1 MYENIFRLK
10 FSCRGNMLNIN
21 SKVMKQ
27 TIQKLIR
34 NMIKMKFMCLVIT
47 LTCTNLNA
55 EVWSQ
60 AKKIDLQLG
69 DVNLETLFDQVQK
82 RTNLRFIFNH
92 EDVRGYTVNAN
103 LKGKT
108 VTEILDVAL
117 AGKPLK
123 YECLA
128 GHIVISP
135 KEVTQDQKPQTVI
148 LKGTVLD
155 KNKEP
160 LPGVTVLLKGTTV
173 GVATDGNGEFE
184 FPAPKSNNVVLV
196 FSFVGMKTT
205 EFKVVKGKPIVV
217 TMEEDVNAMDEV
229 VVNGIYTA
237 AKNSY
242 TGSVTTISQEDILQ
256 ISQTNL
262 FKALTTL
269 VPGMR
274 IIENNEQGSNP
285 NNIPELLIR
294 GTTSVATSGELGLNT
309 PLIIVDGV
317 ETSMERLYDM
327 DIFEIERVDVLKDA
341 SATAIYGDRAA
352 NGVIVV
358 ERKKVTDS
366 KLRLRY
372 NFVPDIQFADVSSFD
387 LCDPAQKLELER
399 RWGLYDDKTGL
410 AEKDYYEKMER
421 ISRGVNTD
429 WKSIPLRNSWSHSHS
444 LTATGRGGGLD
455 YSVSLRYSNK
465 FGVMRGDYRR
475 NYGVAFYFSYHWR
488 DKLTVSYRSD
498 FYKTDTKD
506 SPYGSFS
513 QWVGM
518 NPYDSPYDEY
528 GELIPR
534 LSFNAANPMY
544 NATTGSFFTSKM
556 KSFLN
561 SVSVRWDI
569 LKGFFVTATANLGI
583 DDYRMDDYISAL
595 HTSSLDNANI
605 TQRGMYTIEGNE
617 GWNWSAQGNI
627 TYTHAFDEEGTV
639 LTTNLGGNLK
649 QRNIDTWGMQGEGFL
664 KPNMNYISFAQQYLS
679 NSKPSGGN
687 VYSASVSAFG
697 NLNFIWKNRYYFDA
711 SYRTSA
717 NSALGDN
724 ERWRPYWS
732 FGIGWNMHNEE
743 FIKKLG
749 WVSSLRLRGSVGYV
763 GSGNFDGN
771 LTNVIYTYAANYIT
785 GLSAIPSS
793 MGNPDLKAQRTLSW
807 NTGLTLELMD
817 SRFEVNFDWYKQ
829 ISKDLLL
836 PIGVP
841 VSTGASTV
849 QANLG
854 ESENYGYELA
864 LSALII
870 KNQEYLWRVS
880 ANTHHTINK
889 LTKISNALVKQ
900 NSLNM
905 KEGGIAP
912 KVQFEEGESTTAI
925 FAVPSL
931 GINPANGEE
940 IFIRRDGTLTNSY
953 HVEDKVSMGDKTPK
967 LEGSLYTAFAY
978 RNLSISLA
986 FDYTLGGYIYNST
999 RAAKV
1004 ENINIYKNV
1013 DVRAFTDRWVKPGDV
1028 VAYPIAHRDQQK
1040 QSMHTSRFVEKRNEI
1055 HLGSLNISYNLPV
1068 NWVKKIGLKR
1078 LAVGVGFTDLF
1089 RISTV
1094 KFERGTSY
1102 PYMHAYNFM
1111 ISPTF

>member
-1 MYENIFRLK
+1 MCANVFRLK
-10 FSCRGNMLNIN
+10 FLYKWNMLNIN
-21 SKVMKQ
+21 NKVMKQ
-27 TIQKLIR
+27 TIQKLIW
-34 NMIKMKFMCLVIT
+34 NMIKMKLMCLVIA
-47 LTCTNLNA
+47 LTCTDLNA

-60 AKKIDLQLG
+60 AKKIDLSLG

-82 RTNLRFIFNH
+82 QTNLRFIFNH
-92 EDVRGYTVNAN
+92 EDVQGYTVKAN
-103 LKGKT
+103 LRGKT
-108 VTEILDVAL
+108 ITEILDMAL

-123 YECLA
+123 YQCLD
-128 GHIVISP
+128 GHIIISP
-135 KEVTQDQKPQTVI
+135 KSMVQEQKPETVI
-148 LKGTVLD
+148 LKGSVLD

-160 LPGVTVLLKGTTV
+160 LPGVTVLMKGTTV
-173 GVATDGNGEFE
+173 GVATDSNGEFE
-184 FPAPKSNNVVLV
+184 FPAPKSSNVVLV
-196 FSFVGMKTT
+196 FSFVGMKSV
-205 EFKVVKGKPIVV
+205 EYKVVKGKPIVV
-217 TMEEDVNAMDEV
+217 IMEEDVNAMDEV

-237 AKNSY
+237 SKNSY

-256 ISQTNL
+256 VSQTNL

-294 GTTSVATSGELGLNT
+294 GTTSVATQGELGLNT

-358 ERKKVTDS
+358 ERKRVSDS

-399 RWGLYDDKTGL
+399 RWGLYDDATGL

-475 NYGVAFYFSYHWR
+475 NYGVGFYFSYHFR
-488 DKLTVSYRSD
+488 DKLTVNYRSD

-534 LSFNAANPMY
+534 LSFDAPNPMY
-544 NATTGSFFTSKM
+544 NSTTGSFFTSKM
-556 KSFLN
+556 KSFVN
-561 SVSVRWDI
+561 SVTLRWDI

-583 DDYRMDDYISAL
+583 DDWRMDDYTSSL
-595 HTSSLDNANI
+595 HTSSLDLANKS
-605 TQRGMYTIEGNE
+605 QRGLYNLEGSE
-617 GWNWSAQGNI
+617 GWNWSTQGNI
-627 TYTHAFDEEGTV
+627 TYSHAFDESGTI
-639 LTTNLGGNLK
+639 LTINAGGNLK
-649 QRNIDTWGMQGEGFL
+649 QRNTDTYGMSGEGFL
-664 KPNMNYISFAQQYLS
+664 KPNMNYITFAQQYQKD
-679 NSKPSGGN
+679 SKPIGGN
-687 VYSASVSAFG
+687 IYSSSVSVFG
-697 NLNFIWKNRYYFDA
+697 NLNFIWKNRYYLDA
-711 SYRTSA
+711 SYRSSA
-717 NSALGDN
+717 NSGLGDN
-724 ERWRPYWS
+724 ERWKPYWS
-732 FGIGWNMHNEE
+732 FGLGWNAHNEE
-743 FIKKLG
+743 FIKNLG
-749 WVSSLRLRGSVGYV
+749 WISSLRLRGSVGYV

-771 LTNVIYTYAANYIT
+771 LTNVIYTYLTNYIT
-785 GLSAIPSS
+785 GLSALPSS

-807 NTGLTLELMD
+807 NAGLTMELLD
-817 SRFEVNFDWYKQ
+817 NRFELTFDWYKQ

-841 VSTGASTV
+841 LSTGASTV

-864 LSALII
+864 ISGLII
-870 KNQEYLWRVS
+870 KTQDWLWRLSV
-880 ANTHHTINK
+880 NTHHTINK
-889 LTKISNALVKQ
+889 LTKISNALIKQ
-900 NSLNM
+900 NSQNM
-905 KEGGIAP
+905 AATGIAP

-940 IFIRRDGTLTNSY
+940 IFIRKDGSYTNVY
-953 HVEDKVSMGDKTPK
+953 HVEDKVSLGDKTPK
-967 LEGSLYTAFAY
+967 LEGSIYSAIAY
-978 RNLSISLA
+978 RNLSLSLS
-986 FDYTLGGYIYNST
+986 FNYTLGGYIYNST
-999 RAAKV
+999 RAGKV
-1004 ENINIYKNV
+1004 ENINIYRNV
-1013 DVRAFTDRWVKPGDV
+1013 DVRAFTERWVNPGDV
-1028 VAYPIAHRDQQK
+1028 VAYPMGHKDQQERAI
-1040 QSMHTSRFVEKRNEI
+1040 HTSRFVEKRNEL
-1055 HLGSLNISYNLPV
+1055 HLSSLSISYNLPV
-1068 NWVKKIGLKR
+1068 NWVKRIGLKR
-1078 LAVGVGFTDLF
+1078 LAIGVGFNDIF

-1102 PYMHAYNFM
+1102 PYMHSYNFM